1 MTRRVAVEKRMGIPQ
16 LGFVTGLLYAVRRA
30 GRARADPPDSLRC
43 PITQELFRDPVV
55 VTQTGRQ
62 EERGVRRKPLP
73 LWRNGL
79 GRGARVGRLKAR
91 CARTSTT

>member
-1 MTRRVAVEKRMGIPQ
+1 MR
-16 LGFVTGLLYAVRRA
+16 
-30 GRARADPPDSLRC
+30 LRNVFC
-43 PITQELFRDPVV
+43 VV